1 MGTVSGKVTHLLS
14 TDAEVKSQTAKV
26 ILAQG
31 MGIPIVTEDFLEA
44 CKKAKKMVASTKY
57 EIGSPSSSSS
67 SSPAKIKTAKGKQA
81 VATGPEVHPKALLA
95 YSDSAV
101 YIDENDN
108 VYDAE
113 LNQQDSSTNTDKF
126 YVMQLLK
133 VDDSSFCLFQLW
145 GRTGTT
151 GSTLS
156 PLMPF
161 TSSVTSLT
169 YALS

>member
-1 MGTVSGKVTHLLS
+1 
-14 TDAEVKSQTAKV
+14 
-26 ILAQG
+26 
-31 MGIPIVTEDFLEA
+31 
-44 CKKAKKMVASTKY
+44 MVASTKY
-57 EIGSPSSSSS
+57 EIGSSPSTS
-67 SSPAKIKTAKGKQA
+67 SSPAQNKTAKGKSA

-113 LNQQDSSTNTDKF
+113 LNQQDPSTNTDKF

-145 GRTGTT
+145 GRTGTA
-151 GSTLS
+151 GSTRS

-161 TSSVTSLT
+161 MSSVTSFAYT
-169 YALS
+169 LS